1 MLPKLS
7 FVHGK
12 ALSYFIFRILQ
23 SEPSSAGEQNNSFF
37 KSQIRNINGA
47 AENGQHHYS
56 GADIF
61 SASFF

>member
-7 FVHGK
+7 SVHGK

-23 SEPSSAGEQNNSFF
+23 SEPGSAGEQNNSFF
-37 KSQIRNINGA
+37 KSQIRNGA